1 MEHTAKVLTSYEEQL
16 NNAASVLPAP
26 AENICFFDIETTGLS
41 AAVSSL
47 YLIGTITFENNE
59 WVLNQWFADDYVSE
73 VRLLQAFSEFS
84 EKYEWIAHYNGATFD
99 IPYLEKKY
107 RKSYAVPVCREADT

>member
-1 MEHTAKVLTSYEEQL
+1 MISSDFYELQQKNKKGLTMEHTAKVLTSYEEQL

-47 YLIGTITFENNE
+47 
-59 WVLNQWFADDYVSE
+59 
-73 VRLLQAFSEFS
+73 
-84 EKYEWIAHYNGATFD
+84 
-99 IPYLEKKY
+99 
-107 RKSYAVPVCREADT
+107 

>member
-41 AAVSSL
+41 AAV
-47 YLIGTITFENNE
+47 
-59 WVLNQWFADDYVSE
+59 
-73 VRLLQAFSEFS
+73 
-84 EKYEWIAHYNGATFD
+84 
-99 IPYLEKKY
+99 
-107 RKSYAVPVCREADT
+107 